1 MPVASV
7 GAMKPWHTHAMVA
20 MARRNFHVPL
30 PPETYDALREEAEAR
45 GIPATTLVREAVE
58 AWIDDQKAKRLRD
71 EIAAYALEMAGTS
84 ADLDPDLE
92 AAAVAELKA
101 SMERK

>member
-1 MPVASV
+1 
-7 GAMKPWHTHAMVA
+7 MVA
-20 MARRNFHVPL
+20 MARKNFHVPL
-30 PPETYDALREEAEAR
+30 LPETYDALRLEAEAR

-58 AWIDDQKAKRLRD
+58 GWIDDQKAKRLRD
-71 EIAAYALEMAGTS
+71 AIAAYALEMAGTS

-101 SMERK
+101 ATERK

>member
-1 MPVASV
+1 
-7 GAMKPWHTHAMVA
+7 
-20 MARRNFHVPL
+20 MARKNFHVPL
-30 PPETYDALREEAEAR
+30 PPETYDALREESEAR

-58 AWIDDQKAKRLRD
+58 GWIDDQKAKRLRD

-92 AAAVAELKA
+92 AAAAAELKA
-101 SMERK
+101 AAERK

>member
-1 MPVASV
+1 
-7 GAMKPWHTHAMVA
+7 
-20 MARRNFHVPL
+20 MARKNFHVPL

-58 AWIDDQKAKRLRD
+58 GWIDDQKAKRLRD

-84 ADLDPDLE
+84 ADLDPALE
-92 AAAVAELKA
+92 VAASAELKA
-101 SMERK
+101 ATERK